1 MKLIINSIFFLFIC
15 QFALTQQTKIYG
27 KVTDALTGEI
37 VPSAKIIFYDTK
49 IGILSDSLGD
59 FVLESYYA
67 TDSIVV
73 SAFGYKSQT
82 IVIKRDVE
90 QEINIKLTYP
100 TTQFDEITIR
110 PPDEDPAIT
119 LHKRVIRNKNINNK
133 EKLDAYEYELYN
145 KIQFDV
151 NNIGEKFSNN
161 PIVKRLDLVMK
172 YLDSTENG
180 KNYLPFLL
188 SESISNFYFKNRP
201 KKRREIISASKI
213 TGIDNF
219 QINQILGDM
228 YLDMNVYD
236 NNLVL
241 FDRSFV
247 SPVSNF
253 ARNFYKFYLED
264 STFIGGQWCYKLR
277 FKPKRDGDLTLEGEM
292 WIHDTTYAVK
302 RISAKISP
310 GANINYVQ
318 DLYFEQEFDLVA
330 KEVWMMTNEKLIIDL
345 KITKKSQIY
354 GFFARK
360 NSSRKY
366 FKINEK
372 RDEEFYR
379 TNSTVEYLDS
389 AQIRDEAYWQKH
401 RHGALSSQEEGI
413 ENMIDSL
420 ENTSMFRSL
429 KSLTYLASTGYVP
442 IGKFEIGS
450 AFTLVGFNKME
461 TFRTGLALRT
471 SNKFSRRIELGG
483 KVFYGLDDRAFK
495 YGAKIR
501 WNVTKKKRGL
511 LTAYYNYDFEQ
522 IGLSPTASATGSTFN
537 SFLTVGALNKLT
549 FVEKVGINFE
559 KDVKKDLILFG
570 GFDWKEF
577 TPVGLAVFQKYDSDS
592 NIVNINKI
600 QTAEIT
606 ARVRWTKDE
615 EFISGAFDRSS
626 LRSKYPVF
634 AVQGI
639 FGVKGVLGSDYNY
652 QKIEFTMTHNRNV
665 GVWGY
670 LKYGVNAG
678 YVFGKVAYP
687 FLKVHEGNQS
697 YWLLTS
703 AFNKL
708 NYFEFVSDKYVGGFV
723 EHHWEGLFFDRLP
736 LIKKLKWR
744 LVTSGRMTYGYLSDR
759 HQTEMIIPNFTRRFG
774 FIPYVET
781 SVGIENIFK
790 VFRVDLVWR
799 MTHLDKINPN
809 DPLEEKII
817 PLGVRA
823 RWNFSF

>member
-1 MKLIINSIFFLFIC
+1 MIKQFLYSILFLIVSQHFY
-15 QFALTQQTKIYG
+15 AQQTKVYG
-27 KVTDALTGEI
+27 KITDALTGEFI
-37 VPSAKIIFYDTK
+37 PYAKIVFQDTK
-49 IGILSDSLGD
+49 IGILSDSLG
-59 FVLESYYA
+59 FYTLESYYG

-73 SAFGYKSQT
+73 SSFGFRTQT
-82 IVIKRDVE
+82 IAVKKDFA
-90 QEINIKLTYP
+90 QEINVKLNYP
-100 TTQFDEITIR
+100 TTNFSEITIR

-119 LHKRVIRNKNINNK
+119 LHKRVIKNKNINNK

-151 NNIGEKFSNN
+151 NNIGERFGNN

-172 YLDSTENG
+172 YLDSTDKG

-188 SESISNFYFKNRP
+188 SESISNFYFKNKP
-201 KKRREIISASKI
+201 KKRREVISASQI

-264 STFIGGQWCYKLR
+264 STFIGSQWCYKLR
-277 FKPKRDGDLTLEGEM
+277 FRPKRDGDLTLEGEM

-318 DLYFEQEFDLVA
+318 DLYFEQEFNLVA

-366 FKINEK
+366 FAVNQK
-372 RDEEFYR
+372 RDDEFYKSN
-379 TNSTVEYLDS
+379 TTVEYLDS
-389 AQIRDEAYWQKH
+389 AQIRSEAYWKAH
-401 RHGALSSQEEGI
+401 RHSPLSEQEVGI

-420 ENTSMFRSL
+420 ENTKMFRSL
-429 KSLTYLASTGYVP
+429 KSLTYLSSTGYVP
-442 IGKFEIGS
+442 IGKFEIGN
-450 AFTLVGFNKME
+450 AFTAIGFNQIE

-471 SNKFSRRIELGG
+471 SNKFSRRIELGV
-483 KVFYGLDDRAFK
+483 KAFYGFNDQEFK
-495 YGAKIR
+495 YGAKLR
-501 WNVTKKKRGL
+501 WNVTQKKRGL

-537 SFLTVGALNKLT
+537 SFLANGPLDKLT
-549 FVEKVGINFE
+549 FVEKVGVNFE
-559 KDVKKDLILFG
+559 KDVKKDLILFA
-570 GFDWKEF
+570 GFDWKEY
-577 TPVGLAVFQKYDSDS
+577 TPAGIAVFERYNSDS
-592 NIVNINKI
+592 NLININRI

-606 ARVRWTKDE
+606 ARIRWTKDE
-615 EFISGAFDRSS
+615 EFLSGAFDRTP

-634 AVQGI
+634 SVQGI
-639 FGVKGVLGSDYNY
+639 FGVKGVFGSDYNY
-652 QKIEFTMTHNRNV
+652 QKLEFVMTHNRNV

-678 YVFGKVAYP
+678 YVFGTVAYP

-708 NYFEFVSDKYVGGFV
+708 NYFEFISDKYVGGFV

-744 LVTSGRMTYGYLSDR
+744 LVTSGRMTYGHLSEK
-759 HQTEMIIPNFTRRFG
+759 HSQEMLIPEFTRRFG
-774 FIPYVET
+774 YVPYLET

-799 MTHLDKINPN
+799 MTHLEQIAN
-809 DPLEEKII
+809 EEKIY

>member
-1 MKLIINSIFFLFIC
+1 MLILSSGLVFG
-15 QFALTQQTKIYG
+15 QQTKVYG
-27 KVTDALTGEI
+27 KVTDANTGEALPFI
-37 VPSAKIIFYDTK
+37 KVKFHDSK
-49 IGILSDSLGD
+49 IGTLTDSLGNYL
-59 FVLESYYA
+59 LETYYA
-67 TDSIVV
+67 TDSLVIY
-73 SAFGYKSQT
+73 AEGYNRKY
-82 IVIKRDVE
+82 VRIKKDIS
-90 QEINIKLTYP
+90 QEINIKMEVFSTNI
-100 TTQFDEITIR
+100 EEVVVR
-110 PPDEDPAIT
+110 PPDEPYAVT
-119 LHKRVIRNKNINNK
+119 LHKKIIKNKDINNK

-151 NNIGEKFSNN
+151 NNIGDRFGNN
-161 PIVKRLDLVMK
+161 PLVKRLDMVMK
-172 YLDSTENG
+172 YLDSADNG
-180 KNYLPFLL
+180 KSYLPFIL
-188 SESISNFYFKNRP
+188 SESISNFYFKNHP
-201 KKRREIISASKI
+201 KKRREVITASQI
-213 TGIDNF
+213 TGVDNF
-219 QINQILGDM
+219 QLNQILGDM
-228 YLDMNVYD
+228 YLDMNIYD

-253 ARNFYKFYLED
+253 ARGFYKFYIEPD
-264 STFIGGQWCYKLR
+264 SMFIDNQWCFHMR
-277 FKPKRDGDLTLEGEM
+277 FVPKREGDLTLQGDM

-318 DLYFEQEFDLVA
+318 DLYFEQEFNLVA
-330 KEVWMMTNEKLIIDL
+330 KEVWMLTKEKLIIDL
-345 KITKKSQIY
+345 KITKKSQVY
-354 GFFARK
+354 GFFGRK
-360 NSSRKY
+360 TSSRKY
-366 FKINEK
+366 YKVNQKREDDFYKSNETVTYADSSQQ
-372 RDEEFYR
+372 RSEE
-379 TNSTVEYLDS
+379 
-389 AQIRDEAYWQKH
+389 YWKLH
-401 RHGALSSQEEGI
+401 RHEPLSEQEEGI
-413 ENMIDSL
+413 QSMVDSL
-420 ENTSMFRSL
+420 ENTKMFRSL
-429 KSLTYLASTGYVP
+429 KSMAYLGTTGYIP
-442 IGKFEIGS
+442 IKKLELGN
-450 AFTLVGFNKME
+450 AFTAVGFNQME
-461 TFRTGLALRT
+461 KFRVGLALRT
-471 SNKFSRRIELGG
+471 SNKFSRVIELGG
-483 KVFYGLDDRAFK
+483 KVNYGFLDEKFK

-511 LTAYYNYDFEQ
+511 LTAYYNYDYEQ

-537 SFLTVGALNKLT
+537 SFLTIGPLNKLT
-549 FVEKVGINFE
+549 FVEKVGVNFE

-577 TPVGLAVFQKYDSDS
+577 TPVGLAVFERYDSDS
-592 NIVNINKI
+592 NKININKI
-600 QTAEIT
+600 QTAEVT
-606 ARVRWTKDE
+606 LRVRWTKDE

-634 AVQGI
+634 SVQGI
-639 FGVKGVLGSDYNY
+639 FGIKGVFGSDYNY
-652 QKIEFTMTHNRNV
+652 QKIEFSMTHNRNV

-678 YVFGKVAYP
+678 YVFGTVAYP

-759 HQTEMIIPNFTRRFG
+759 HNKEMIIPDFIRRFG
-774 FIPYVET
+774 YIPYVET

-790 VFRVDLVWR
+790 VIRVDLVWR

-809 DPLEEKII
+809 DPNEKAIS

-823 RWNFSF
+823 RWNFTF